1 MTESTAR
8 VVRWVALHFGCGA
21 MLGSAGLFFLQRRAS
36 TQAEFLWPTFLLG
49 LVQVLLA
56 LVLFIRQRA
65 MLETPLRV
73 RWNLADVAAGSL
85 NAGFLL
91 LVFHTLLSEK
101 KFWQVGLPMAA
112 FFTVGFFLG
121 LCAANQ
127 KRIGP
132 WRYKLPY
139 AYGVNLLSNALL
151 VTGAVTTH
159 LWTVGWEGRA
169 TIGALAAG
177 LLMMA
182 VSHAAHQKS
191 DTAPHQ
197 SAA

>member
-8 VVRWVALHFGCGA
+8 IVRWVALHFGGGA
-21 MLGSAGLFFLQRRAS
+21 MLLSVGLFFLQLRTSAQAS
-36 TQAEFLWPTFLLG
+36 FLWPTFLLG
-49 LVQVLLA
+49 LIQFLLA
-56 LVLFIRQRA
+56 LALFIRH
-65 MLETPLRV
+65 
-73 RWNLADVAAGSL
+73 RWVSRTSWSIRWSLADVAAGSL

-91 LVFHTLLSEK
+91 LAFHTLLSEK
-101 KFWQVGLPMAA
+101 KFWQVGLPMAV

-121 LCAANQ
+121 LCAANLKQ
-127 KRIGP
+127 IGP

-177 LLMMA
+177 LVLM
-182 VSHAAHQKS
+182 AASQAAFKKA
-191 DTAPHQ
+191 DATPRQ
-197 SAA
+197 SPA